1 MPDWSYGDIRV
12 FVQDMSTKDE
22 QLIARLNPLA
32 GDTIYHIF
40 GWDELIVNVNAY
52 VVGLTDIS
60 ALRAFTK
67 DGTSHYLA
75 SPLAANSGILYFLKA
90 INTKLVSARC
100 QTLRP
105 DLAED
110 SPVYIADLELWRDTS

>member
-32 GDTIYHIF
+32 GDTIYYIF

-52 VVGLTDIS
+52 IVGLTDIS
-60 ALRAFTK
+60 TLRAFAR
-67 DGTSHYLA
+67 DGDSHLLA
-75 SPLAANSGILYFLKA
+75 SPLSASSGVPYFLKA
-90 INTKLVSARC
+90 INTKIVSARC
-100 QTLRP
+100 QTIRP
-105 DLAED
+105 DLPED
-110 SPVYIADLELWRDTS
+110 SPVYLADLEL

>member
-1 MPDWSYGDIRV
+1 MPDWSYNGVRI

-40 GWDELIVNVNAY
+40 GWDELIINVNAY

-60 ALRAFTK
+60 ALRGYVR
-67 DGTSHYLA
+67 DGTSYLLA
-75 SPLAANSGILYFLKA
+75 SPLAANSGIPYFLKT

-105 DLAED
+105 DLDED
-110 SPVYIADLELWRDTS
+110 APVYLTDLELWYDNS

>member
-1 MPDWSYGDIRV
+1 MPDWSYGGVRI

-22 QLIARLNPLA
+22 QLMARLNPLA

-60 ALRAFTK
+60 ALRAFAR
-67 DGTSHYLA
+67 DGDSHLLA
-75 SPLAANSGILYFLKA
+75 SPLSASSGVPYFLKA
-90 INTKLVSARC
+90 INTKIVSTTC
-100 QTLRP
+100 QTLRS
-105 DLAED
+105 DLADD
-110 SPVYIADLELWRDTS
+110 SPVYIADLELWYDNA